1 MFFIEIFIY
10 FFIFYL
16 FLKVHRPGRKTSG
29 FRTVRILKICRT
41 SGLDLMS
48 GRALAKNVIIKIE
61 TEIEAGR
68 ENSINLDHK
77 KIKYPL
83 RNRQRNN

>member
-1 MFFIEIFIY
+1 MKKKIEKTFW
-10 FFIFYL
+10 IFYL
-16 FLKVHRPGRKTSG
+16 FLKVRRLRRKTSG
-29 FRTVRILKICRT
+29 LQTVRILKICRT
-41 SGLDLMS
+41 SALDLMS

-77 KIKYPL
+77 KFKYPL
-83 RNRQRNN
+83 RNRQRNI